1 MVLRSAAALF
11 LVMPTLLAPSAAL
24 AEEEIFRLGPGSKAG
39 PGSEVKSDCI
49 TKPDGT
55 VECETRIERSPS
67 DTPARL
73 ELDPFKD

>member
-11 LVMPTLLAPSAAL
+11 LAMPSLIAPSAVR
-24 AEEEIFRLGPGSKAG
+24 AEEFFRLGPGTKAG

-55 VECETRIERSPS
+55 VECDTKIERSPS

-73 ELDPFKD
+73 ELDPFGN